1 MPDIFAGTGD
11 GDIFTS
17 NIAGWA
23 NARAATTGNL
33 GGSSDT
39 TGDNGVALY
48 KFAGRGATTFRIHRS
63 FFFFDTSG
71 ITGTVSEA
79 TLKILFQGVRLND
92 ANAIVVKSTA
102 FGGDGSSAL
111 AADDFNNLDFSTAYS
126 GEIDTS
132 NLSTYTNITLNATAL
147 ADIKNNNHFI
157 IAIINYDYDYSNVE
171 PSGGA
176 STNNQVSITFADQ
189 SGTSTDPRIT
199 YTEATGYSHDIM
211 GLAASSIGKV
221 NTITTANV
229 GKISGT

>member
-1 MPDIFAGTGD
+1 MPDIFANTSD

-23 NARAATTGNL
+23 NARGASTGTL
-33 GGSSDT
+33 GGSSDAE
-39 TGDNGVALY
+39 GDNGVAVFG
-48 KFAGRGATTFRIHRS
+48 FAGRGATQFRIHRS
-63 FFFFDTSG
+63 FFFFNTAG

-79 TLKILFQGVRLND
+79 TLKINFQNQRQND
-92 ANAIVVKSTA
+92 ANAIAVKSDA

-132 NLSTYTNITLNATAL
+132 NLSTYTNITLNSTAL
-147 ADIKNNNHFI
+147 TDMQNNDELI

-171 PSGGA
+171 PSAG
-176 STNNQVSITFADQ
+176 NNKVSITFADQ

-211 GLAASSIGKV
+211 GLAAANIGKV
-221 NTITTANV
+221 NTLATANV

>member
-1 MPDIFAGTGD
+1 MPDIFANTSD

-23 NARAATTGNL
+23 NARGASTGTL
-33 GGSSDT
+33 GGSSDAE
-39 TGDNGVALY
+39 GDSGVAVFG
-48 KFAGRGATTFRIHRS
+48 FAGRGATQFRIHRS

-79 TLKILFQGVRLND
+79 TLKINFQNQRQND
-92 ANAIVVKSTA
+92 ANAIAVKSDA

-132 NLSTYTNITLNATAL
+132 NLSTYTNITLNSTAL
-147 ADIKNNNHFI
+147 TDMQNNDELI

-171 PSGGA
+171 PSAG
-176 STNNQVSITFADQ
+176 NNKVSITFADQ
-189 SGTSTDPRIT
+189 SGTSLDPRIT

-211 GLAASSIGKV
+211 GLAAANIGKV
-221 NTITTANV
+221 NTLATANV

>member
-11 GDIFTS
+11 GDIFTG

-23 NARAATTGNL
+23 NARGASTGTL
-33 GGSSDT
+33 GGSSDA
-39 TGDNGVALY
+39 TGDNGVAVY
-48 KFAGRGATTFRIHRS
+48 GFAGRGATQFRIHRS
-63 FFFFDTSG
+63 FFFFNTAG

-79 TLKILFQGVRLND
+79 TLKIRFLGTRLND
-92 ANAIVVKSTA
+92 ANAIVVKSDA
-102 FGGDGSSAL
+102 FGGDGSSIL

-132 NLSTYTNITLNATAL
+132 NTSTYTNITLNATAL

-171 PSGGA
+171 PGGG
-176 STNNQVSITFADQ
+176 NNQVSLTFADQ

-211 GLAASSIGKV
+211 GLAAANIGKV
-221 NTITTANV
+221 NTVATANV

>member
-1 MPDIFAGTGD
+1 MPDIFANTSD

-23 NARAATTGNL
+23 NARGATTGTL
-33 GGSSDT
+33 GGSSDA
-39 TGDNGVALY
+39 TGDNGVAVY
-48 KFAGRGATTFRIHRS
+48 GFAGRGATQFRIHRS

-71 ITGTVSEA
+71 ITGTVSSA
-79 TLKILFQGVRLND
+79 TLSILFQGVRLND
-92 ANAIVVKSTA
+92 ANAIVVKSDA

-132 NLSTYTNITLNATAL
+132 NLSTYTNITLNSTAL
-147 ADIKNNNHFI
+147 TDMQNNDELI

-171 PSGGA
+171 PSAG
-176 STNNQVSITFADQ
+176 NNQVGITFANQ

-211 GLAASSIGKV
+211 GLAAASIGKV
-221 NTITTANV
+221 NTVATANI
-229 GKISGT
+229 GKINTVD

>member
-1 MPDIFAGTGD
+1 MPDIFANTSD

-23 NARAATTGNL
+23 NARGATTGTL
-33 GGSSDT
+33 GGSSDA
-39 TGDNGVALY
+39 TGDNGVAVY
-48 KFAGRGATTFRIHRS
+48 GFAGRGATQFRIHRS

-79 TLKILFQGVRLND
+79 TLKINFQNQRQND
-92 ANAIVVKSTA
+92 ANAIAVKSDA

-132 NLSTYTNITLNATAL
+132 NLSTYTNITLNSTAL
-147 ADIKNNNHFI
+147 TDMQNNDELI

-171 PSGGA
+171 PSAG
-176 STNNQVSITFADQ
+176 NNQVSITFADQ

-211 GLAASSIGKV
+211 GLASANIGKV
-221 NTITTANV
+221 NTVATANV
-229 GKISGT
+229 GKVSGT

>member
-1 MPDIFAGTGD
+1 MPEITANTSD

-23 NARAATTGNL
+23 NARGASTGTL
-33 GGSSDT
+33 GGSSDAE
-39 TGDNGVALY
+39 GDNGVAVY

-71 ITGTVSEA
+71 ITGTVSSA
-79 TLKILFQGVRLND
+79 TLKILFQGTRLND
-92 ANAIVVKSTA
+92 ANAIVVKSDA
-102 FGGDGSSAL
+102 FSGDGSSAL

-132 NLSTYTNITLNATAL
+132 DLVNFTNITLNATAL
-147 ADIKNNNHFI
+147 TDMQNNDELI

-171 PSGGA
+171 PSSG
-176 STNNQVSITFADQ
+176 TNNQVSLTFADHSN
-189 SGTSTDPRIT
+189 SGKRPLID
-199 YTEATGYSHDIM
+199 YTLATGYSHDIM

-221 NTITTANV
+221 NTLATANV

>member
-1 MPDIFAGTGD
+1 MPDIFANTSD

-23 NARAATTGNL
+23 NARGATTGTL
-33 GGSSDT
+33 GGSSDA
-39 TGDNGVALY
+39 TGDNGVAVY
-48 KFAGRGATTFRIHRS
+48 GFAGRGATQFRIHRS

-79 TLKILFQGVRLND
+79 TLKIRFLGTRLND
-92 ANAIVVKSTA
+92 ANAIVVKSDA

-111 AADDFNNLDFSTAYS
+111 AADDFNNLNFSTAYS

-132 NLSTYTNITLNATAL
+132 NTSTYTNITLNSTAL
-147 ADIKNNNHFI
+147 TDMQNNDELI

-171 PSGGA
+171 PSAG
-176 STNNQVSITFADQ
+176 NNQVSITFADQ

-211 GLAASSIGKV
+211 GLAAASIGKV
-221 NTITTANV
+221 NTVATANV
-229 GKISGT
+229 GKVSGT